1 MSFGYLLPKNQRI
14 SGLNPIYKPSKPDL
28 NYYSSSGKI
37 ATLLILNEKVENI
50 SFSREDKTLF
60 ERMSNMSYTD
70 TEMKIDDMKRNSSI
84 ILREQSIIAGVSN
97 WECYF
102 SDICEIIFNDDKFI
116 EKLISNDNKKDL
128 KKILKEFKIFQDLQ
142 EEYFLNANEI
152 NGLKFGTYIIE
163 NRKINFQDSEILHNL
178 FKKLFD
184 LNLANIEGTN
194 WAEIKQF
201 IKDRH
206 ELIHNANNQRIID
219 GYSKEK
225 IEQIIK
231 DMSLLISKVDKT
243 LFTICGSLEGYR

>member
-1 MSFGYLLPKNQRI
+1 MKKLKTSLLA
-14 SGLNPIYKPSKPDL
+14 LN
-28 NYYSSSGKI
+28 
-37 ATLLILNEKVENI
+37 
-50 SFSREDKTLF
+50 DKTLF
-60 ERMSNMSYTD
+60 ERMSNMSYMNP
-70 TEMKIDDMKRNSSI
+70 EMKIEDMKRNSSK

-116 EKLISNDNKKDL
+116 DKLITSNKKDL

-142 EEYFLNANEI
+142 EEYFLNANKI

-163 NRKINFQDSEILHNL
+163 NRKINFQDSENLNNL

-194 WAEIKQF
+194 WTEIKQF

-206 ELIHNANNQRIID
+206 KLIHNANNQTIID

-225 IEQIIK
+225 IQQTIEG
-231 DMSLLISKVDKT
+231 MSLLISKVDED
-243 LFTICGSLEGYR
+243 LFTKSDHSLFSSA

>member
-1 MSFGYLLPKNQRI
+1 M
-14 SGLNPIYKPSKPDL
+14 NP
-28 NYYSSSGKI
+28 
-37 ATLLILNEKVENI
+37 
-50 SFSREDKTLF
+50 
-60 ERMSNMSYTD
+60 
-70 TEMKIDDMKRNSSI
+70 EMKIEDMKRNSSK

-116 EKLISNDNKKDL
+116 DKLITSNKKDL

-142 EEYFLNANEI
+142 EEYFLNANKI

-163 NRKINFQDSEILHNL
+163 NRKINFQDSENLNNL

-194 WAEIKQF
+194 WTEIKQF

-206 ELIHNANNQRIID
+206 KLIHNANNQTIID

-225 IEQIIK
+225 IQQTIEG
-231 DMSLLISKVDKT
+231 MSLLISKVDED
-243 LFTICGSLEGYR
+243 LFTKSDHSLFSSA